1 MKTSNLY
8 TTHREIVLRKELK
21 KKYDV
26 EEHKL
31 TGQTSSRLYPA
42 RLDKREKISLKRTA

>member
-8 TTHREIVLRKELK
+8 TTHKEIVLREELK
-21 KKYDV
+21 KKYNV

-31 TGQTSSRLYPA
+31 TGHTSSRLYPA
-42 RLDKREKISLKRTA
+42 RLDKRHKISLKK